1 MGQKGRPCRGFHP
14 FAELTRH
21 VVPRRSKSRTRTA
34 CRHDPGD
41 VDQGSYG
48 RRGARCAGGTTA
60 TDAGT
65 CALCSTTRLSRAEPA
80 KMLKNRGDRAGMP
93 RWEGPKAL
101 VQRSGKDVGL
111 KSYQVCGL
119 TRRGHFEQQAESFLC
134 ASRLTGHAVFSST
147 SGHHVTRY
155 QMIGQW
161 QPGRAESRT
170 SEAGPIDIAS
180 GEP

>member
-1 MGQKGRPCRGFHP
+1 MGQKGRPCGGCHP

-41 VDQGSYG
+41 VDEGSYG

-65 CALCSTTRLSRAEPA
+65 YALCSTTRLSGAEPA
-80 KMLKNRGDRAGMP
+80 KMLKGRGGRAGMP

-101 VQRSGKDVGL
+101 VQRSCKDVGL

-119 TRRGHFEQQAESFLC
+119 TGRGHFSTTGRELSVRLAPYWSCGLLIDIG
-134 ASRLTGHAVFSST
+134 ASRCPLPDDRTVAAG
-147 SGHHVTRY
+147 
-155 QMIGQW
+155 
-161 QPGRAESRT
+161 PGRIE
-170 SEAGPIDIAS
+170 D
-180 GEP
+180 